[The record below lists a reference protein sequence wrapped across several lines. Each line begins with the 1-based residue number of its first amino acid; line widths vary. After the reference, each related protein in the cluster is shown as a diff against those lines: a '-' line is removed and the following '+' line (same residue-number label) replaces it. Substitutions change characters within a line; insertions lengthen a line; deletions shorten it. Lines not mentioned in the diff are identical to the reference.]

1 MRHPSESELGLA
13 AGGELGFFA
22 SSRVRRHLG
31 GCPEC
36 RTASEAFSENRT
48 ILGEL
53 AGALPAEVNWSRLA
67 VEMKAN
73 IRVGVAADECVAEPA
88 RGFAWANRPALVL
101 ASALLT
107 VVVGFWLNVPQPA
120 LLPASGQSGVTL
132 EATQT
137 GIELKQDDRSLTLL
151 NPGSEQVAVLVNM
164 QGVLRARYVDSETGH
179 VTITN
184 VYAQ

>member
-1 MRHPSESELGLA
+1 MRHPSESELALA

-22 SSRVRRHLG
+22 NLRVRRHLG
-31 GCPEC
+31 RCPEC
-36 RTASEAFSENRT
+36 RAVSQAFAEDRML
-48 ILGEL
+48 LGEW
-53 AGALPAEVNWSRLA
+53 AHEFPADVNWHFLA
-67 VEMKAN
+67 SEMKAY
-73 IRVGVAADECVAEPA
+73 IRVGVEADECVAGSA
-88 RGFAWANRPALVL
+88 RGFAWASRPALAL

-107 VVVGFWLNVPQPA
+107 VVLGYWLNMPQPA

-132 EATQT
+132 EATRT

-151 NPGSEQVAVLVNM
+151 NPGSEQVAVSVNM